1 MELTRVTFRKQLEFC
16 FSLVCSKVF
25 LLIDEAVSY
34 LIDLSTYFSLS
45 SQQVTI
51 DFLISIF
58 FFNFIGLFLAV
69 LGLRCGVWAPECGLG
84 SCTVRT

>member
-34 LIDLSTYFSLS
+34 LIDLSTSFSLT

-58 FFNFIGLFLAV
+58 FLILLVYFWLYWVFV
-69 LGLRCGVWAPECGLG
+69 VVCGLQSVG
-84 SCTVRT
+84 SVVVL

>member
-58 FFNFIGLFLAV
+58 FLILLVYFWLYWVFV
-69 LGLRCGVWAPECGLG
+69 VVCGLQSVG
-84 SCTVRT
+84 SVVVL

>member
-1 MELTRVTFRKQLEFC
+1 MELTRAAFRKQLEFC

-58 FFNFIGLFLAV
+58 LNLIGLFLAV
-69 LGLRCGVWAPECGLG
+69 LGLSCGVWAPECGLG